1 MLTGESEPIEGSVEC
16 TDDKYIE
23 SRNIAFMTTLITNGK
38 GKGIVVT
45 DADGKDYLDFL
56 GGIATSILG
65 HAHPAIV
72 KAVSK
77 QVSILGHVSNF
88 YAHPN
93 AIVLAEKLVRM
104 TGDKAAKV
112 FFCQSGAE
120 ANEAAFKL
128 SRRTGKVRVVAAQ
141 GAFHGRT
148 MGALSLTGQP
158 AKREPFLP
166 LIKGVKHVPYGDIG
180 AMRKAVTK
188 KTAMVIIEPIMGEAG
203 VIVPPADYLQQLR
216 TLCDD
221 NSALLVIDAV
231 QTGMGRT
238 GDWFGYEYSGITP
251 DVITLAKGLGGGLPL
266 GAMIALGK
274 AAELFQPGDHGSTFG
289 GNPVTTAAGL
299 AAIDVIESKKLLA
312 KVKKQGAYLIQELAL
327 IPGVKEV
334 RGAGLLLGIELDSLK
349 ASDIATAM
357 RNAGVLVNAAN
368 ETTIRIAP
376 ALIVTDAQINKFIS
390 IFRKVISDGK

>member
-1 MLTGESEPIEGSVEC
+1 MTNK
-16 TDDKYIE
+16 KYLQRWD
-23 SRNIAFMTTLITNGK
+23 SSLQNNYGKPSIALVK

-45 DADGKDYLDFL
+45 DADGKTYLDFL

-72 KAVSK
+72 KAVTK
-77 QVSILGHVSNF
+77 QISTLSHVSNF

-93 AIVLAEKLVRM
+93 AIELAEKLAAM
-104 TGDKAAKV
+104 TGDKNARV

-120 ANEAAFKL
+120 ANEAALKL

-158 AKREPFLP
+158 SKREPFLP
-166 LIKGVKHVPYGDIG
+166 LIKGVKHVPYGDID
-180 AMRKAVTK
+180 AMRKAISK

-203 VIVPPADYLQQLR
+203 VVVPPADYLQELR
-216 TLCDD
+216 RLCDK
-221 NSALLVIDAV
+221 NGSLLVIDAV

-274 AAELFQPGDHGSTFG
+274 AADLFQAGDHGSTFG

-299 AAIDVIESKKLLA
+299 AAIKFIETQDILQ
-312 KVKKQGAYLIQELAL
+312 KVEKQGLYLMQELAL

-334 RGAGLLLGIELDSLK
+334 RGAGLLIGIELESLK
-349 ASDIATAM
+349 ASEVSDAM
-357 RNAGVLVNAAN
+357 REAGVLVNAASG
-368 ETTIRIAP
+368 TTIRIAP
-376 ALIVTDAQINKFIS
+376 ALIVTDAQINKFIAT
-390 IFRKVISDGK
+390 FRKVITDAK

>member
-1 MLTGESEPIEGSVEC
+1 MTNKKMLNRWNSVVQNN
-16 TDDKYIE
+16 YGAP
-23 SRNIAFMTTLITNGK
+23 SIALIK
-38 GKGIVVT
+38 GKGIVLT
-45 DADGKDYLDFL
+45 DADGKVYLDFL
-56 GGIATSILG
+56 GGIATSVLG

-72 KAVSK
+72 KAVTK
-77 QVSILGHVSNF
+77 QVSTLGHVSNF

-93 AIVLAEKLVRM
+93 AITLAEKLVAM
-104 TGDKAAKV
+104 TGEKSAKV

-158 AKREPFLP
+158 SKREPFLP
-166 LIKGVKHVPYGDIG
+166 LIKGVKHVPYGDIE
-180 AMRKAVTK
+180 AMRKAVSK

-216 TLCDD
+216 AICDD
-221 NSALLVIDAV
+221 KGALLVIDAV

-274 AAELFQPGDHGSTFG
+274 AADLFQPGDHGSTFG

-299 AAIDVIESKKLLA
+299 AAIDVIESKKLLN
-312 KVKKQGAYLIQELAL
+312 KVKQQGDYLIQELAL
-327 IPGVKEV
+327 IPGIKEV
-334 RGAGLLLGIELDSLK
+334 RGAGLLIGIELETLK
-349 ASDIATAM
+349 ASEIATAM
-357 RNAGVLVNAAN
+357 RDAGVLVNAAN
-368 ETTIRIAP
+368 STTVRLAP
-376 ALIVTDAQINKFIS
+376 ALIVSDAQINKFIS
-390 IFRKVISDGK
+390 IFKKVISDAK

>member
-1 MLTGESEPIEGSVEC
+1 MTNKKMLNRWSSVVQNN
-16 TDDKYIE
+16 YGMPA
-23 SRNIAFMTTLITNGK
+23 IALVK

-45 DADGKDYLDFL
+45 DADGKQYLDFL

-65 HAHPAIV
+65 HAHPSIV

-77 QVSILGHVSNF
+77 QVATLSHVSNF

-93 AIVLAEKLVRM
+93 AVELAEKLVSM
-104 TGDKAAKV
+104 TGDKSARV

-128 SRRTGKVRVVAAQ
+128 SRRTGRVRAVAAQ

-158 AKREPFLP
+158 SKREPFLP
-166 LIKGVKHVPYGDIG
+166 LIKGVKHVPFGDIES
-180 AMRKAVTK
+180 MRRAVTK
-188 KTAMVIIEPIMGEAG
+188 KTAMVIIEPMMGEAG
-203 VIVPPADYLQQLR
+203 VIVPPADYLQQIR
-216 TLCDD
+216 QLCDEKG
-221 NSALLVIDAV
+221 ALLVIDAV
-231 QTGMGRT
+231 QTGIGRT
-238 GDWFGYEYSGITP
+238 GDWFGYEYAGITP

-299 AAIDVIESKKLLA
+299 AAIKFIETQKLLK
-312 KVKKQGAYLIQELAL
+312 KVEEKGSYLIQELAL

-334 RGAGLLLGIELDSLK
+334 RGAGLLIGIELESLNS
-349 ASDIATAM
+349 SDVANSLRA
-357 RNAGVLVNAAN
+357 AGVLVNAAN
-368 ETTIRIAP
+368 PTTIRIAP
-376 ALIVTDAQINKFIS
+376 ALIVTDAQIEKFIS
-390 IFRKVISDGK
+390 IFKKVMSDAN

>member
-1 MLTGESEPIEGSVEC
+1 MTNKTMINRWSNSVQNNYGSP
-16 TDDKYIE
+16 
-23 SRNIAFMTTLITNGK
+23 SIALVK
-38 GKGIVVT
+38 GKGILVS
-45 DADGKDYLDFL
+45 DADGKQYLDFL
-56 GGIATSILG
+56 GGIATNILG

-77 QVSILGHVSNF
+77 QISVLNHVSNF
-88 YAHPN
+88 YVHPN
-93 AIVLAEKLVRM
+93 AVELAEKLASM
-104 TGDKAAKV
+104 TGDKSAKV

-120 ANEAAFKL
+120 ANEAALKL

-158 AKREPFLP
+158 SKREPFLP
-166 LIKGVKHVPYGDIG
+166 LIKGVKHVPYGDIE

-203 VIVPPADYLQQLR
+203 VIVPPADYLQELR
-216 TLCDD
+216 ALCD
-221 NSALLVIDAV
+221 SKGALLVIDAV

-274 AAELFQPGDHGSTFG
+274 AADLFQPGDHGSTFG

-299 AAIDVIESKKLLA
+299 AAIKFIESQKLL
-312 KVKKQGAYLIQELAL
+312 KKIEKQGAYLMQELAL
-327 IPGVKEV
+327 SPGVAEV
-334 RGAGLLLGIELDSLK
+334 RGAGLLLGIELENLK
-349 ASDIATAM
+349 SSDVASALQKS
-357 RNAGVLVNAAN
+357 GVLVNAAN
-368 ETTIRIAP
+368 PTTIRLAP
-376 ALIVTDAQINKFIS
+376 ALIVTDVQIKKFIA
-390 IFRKVISDGK
+390 IFKKVMSDVK

>member
-1 MLTGESEPIEGSVEC
+1 MLNRWSSVVQNNYG
-16 TDDKYIE
+16 TPA
-23 SRNIAFMTTLITNGK
+23 IALVK

-45 DADGKDYLDFL
+45 DADGKQYLDFL

-65 HAHPAIV
+65 HAHPSIV

-77 QVSILGHVSNF
+77 QVATLSHVSNF

-93 AIVLAEKLVRM
+93 AVELAEKLVSM
-104 TGDKAAKV
+104 TGDKSARV

-128 SRRTGKVRVVAAQ
+128 SRRTGRVRAVAAQ

-158 AKREPFLP
+158 SKREPFLP
-166 LIKGVKHVPYGDIG
+166 LIKGVKHVPFGDIES
-180 AMRKAVTK
+180 MRRAVTK
-188 KTAMVIIEPIMGEAG
+188 KTAMVIIEPMMGEAG
-203 VIVPPADYLQQLR
+203 VIVPPADYLQQIR
-216 TLCDD
+216 QLCDEKG
-221 NSALLVIDAV
+221 ALLVIDAV
-231 QTGMGRT
+231 QTGIGRT
-238 GDWFGYEYSGITP
+238 GDWFGYEYAGITP

-299 AAIDVIESKKLLA
+299 AAIKFIETQKLLK
-312 KVKKQGAYLIQELAL
+312 KVEQKGSYLIQELAL

-334 RGAGLLLGIELDSLK
+334 RGAGLLIGIELESLNS
-349 ASDIATAM
+349 SDVANSLRAT
-357 RNAGVLVNAAN
+357 GVLVNAAN
-368 ETTIRIAP
+368 PTTIRIAP
-376 ALIVTDAQINKFIS
+376 ALIVTDAQIEKFIS
-390 IFRKVISDGK
+390 IFKKVMSDAK

>member
-1 MLTGESEPIEGSVEC
+1 MTNIKYLTRWDSSLLNNYGKPSI
-16 TDDKYIE
+16 
-23 SRNIAFMTTLITNGK
+23 TLVK

-45 DADGKDYLDFL
+45 DADGKSYLDFL

-72 KAVSK
+72 KAVTQ
-77 QVSILGHVSNF
+77 QVSTLSHVSNF

-93 AIVLAEKLVRM
+93 AIELAEKLVKM
-104 TGDKAAKV
+104 TGDKNAKV

-120 ANEAAFKL
+120 ANEAALKL
-128 SRRTGKVRVVAAQ
+128 SRRTGKVRIVAAQ

-148 MGALSLTGQP
+148 MGSLSLTGQP
-158 AKREPFLP
+158 SKREPFLP
-166 LIKGVKHVPYGDIG
+166 LIKGVKHVPYGDID
-180 AMRKAVTK
+180 AMRKAVSK

-203 VIVPPADYLQQLR
+203 VIVPPSDYLQQLR
-216 TLCDD
+216 SLCDK
-221 NSALLVIDAV
+221 NRSLLVIDAV

-274 AAELFQPGDHGSTFG
+274 AADLFQPGDHGSTFG

-299 AAIDVIESKKLLA
+299 AAIDFIESKEILK
-312 KVKKQGAYLIQELAL
+312 KVDKQGAHLLQELAL

-334 RGAGLLLGIELDSLK
+334 RGAGLLLGIELESLN
-349 ASDIATAM
+349 ASDIANAM
-357 RNAGVLVNAAN
+357 RDAGVLVNAAN
-368 ETTIRIAP
+368 ATTIRIAP
-376 ALIVTDAQINKFIS
+376 ALIVTDAQISKFIS
-390 IFRKVISDGK
+390 TFRKVIADAK

>member
-1 MLTGESEPIEGSVEC
+1 MTNKTMINRWKSSVQNNYG
-16 TDDKYIE
+16 TP
-23 SRNIAFMTTLITNGK
+23 SIALVK
-38 GKGIVVT
+38 GKGLVVT
-45 DADGKDYLDFL
+45 DADGKQYLDFL
-56 GGIATSILG
+56 GGIATNILG

-72 KAVSK
+72 KAVTK
-77 QVSILGHVSNF
+77 QVSTLSHVSNF
-88 YAHPN
+88 YVHPH
-93 AIVLAEKLVRM
+93 AVELAEKLAAM
-104 TGDKAAKV
+104 TGDKSAKV

-120 ANEAAFKL
+120 ANEAALKL
-128 SRRTGKVRVVAAQ
+128 SRRTGKVRIVAAQ

-166 LIKGVKHVPYGDIG
+166 LIKGVKHVPFGDIE

-203 VIVPPADYLQQLR
+203 VIVPPADYLRELR
-216 TLCDD
+216 ALCDAKG
-221 NSALLVIDAV
+221 ALLVIDAV

-274 AAELFQPGDHGSTFG
+274 AADLFQPGDHGSTFG

-299 AAIDVIESKKLLA
+299 TAIKFIETQKILKK
-312 KVKKQGAYLIQELAL
+312 VEKQGVYLMQELAV
-327 IPGVKEV
+327 IPGVAEV
-334 RGAGLLLGIELDSLK
+334 RGAGLLLGIELENLK
-349 ASDIATAM
+349 AADIAKALQ
-357 RNAGVLVNAAN
+357 NEGVLVNAAN
-368 ETTIRIAP
+368 PTTIRLAP
-376 ALIVTDAQINKFIS
+376 ALIVTDAQLKKFVS
-390 IFRKVISDGK
+390 IFKKVMSDGK

>member
-1 MLTGESEPIEGSVEC
+1 MTNKTMINRWSNSVQNNYGSP
-16 TDDKYIE
+16 
-23 SRNIAFMTTLITNGK
+23 SIALVK
-38 GKGIVVT
+38 GKGLVVT
-45 DADGKDYLDFL
+45 DADGKQYLDFL
-56 GGIATSILG
+56 GGIATNILG

-77 QVSILGHVSNF
+77 QVSILSHVSNF
-88 YAHPN
+88 YVHPN
-93 AIVLAEKLVRM
+93 AVELAEKLASM
-104 TGDKAAKV
+104 TGDKSAKV

-120 ANEAAFKL
+120 ANEAALKL
-128 SRRTGKVRVVAAQ
+128 SRRTGKVRAVAAQ

-158 AKREPFLP
+158 SKREPFLP
-166 LIKGVKHVPYGDIG
+166 LVKGVKHVPYGDIE

-203 VIVPPADYLQQLR
+203 VIVPPVDYLQELR
-216 TLCDD
+216 ALCDAKR
-221 NSALLVIDAV
+221 ALLVIDAV

-274 AAELFQPGDHGSTFG
+274 AADLFQPGDHGSTFG

-299 AAIDVIESKKLLA
+299 AAIKFIESQKLLK
-312 KVKKQGAYLIQELAL
+312 KVEKQGAYLMQELAL
-327 IPGVKEV
+327 IPGVSEV
-334 RGAGLLLGIELDSLK
+334 RGAGLLLGIELENLK
-349 ASDIATAM
+349 SSDVASALQKS
-357 RNAGVLVNAAN
+357 GVLVNAAN
-368 ETTIRIAP
+368 PTTIRLAP
-376 ALIVTDAQINKFIS
+376 ALIVTDVQIKKFIS
-390 IFRKVISDGK
+390 IFKKVMSDVK

>member
-1 MLTGESEPIEGSVEC
+1 MTNKKILKRWSTSVQNNYG
-16 TDDKYIE
+16 TPT
-23 SRNIAFMTTLITNGK
+23 IALVK
-38 GKGIVVT
+38 GNGIVVT
-45 DADGKDYLDFL
+45 DADGKKYLDFL
-56 GGIATSILG
+56 GGIATNILG
-65 HAHPAIV
+65 HAHPSIV
-72 KAVSK
+72 KAVTK
-77 QVSILGHVSNF
+77 QVSTLSHVSNF
-88 YAHPN
+88 YAHPV
-93 AIVLAEKLVRM
+93 AVELAEKLTSL
-104 TGDKAAKV
+104 TGDKGAKV

-128 SRRTGKVRVVAAQ
+128 SRRTGKIKVVAAQ

-158 AKREPFLP
+158 SKREPFLP
-166 LIKGVKHVPYGDIG
+166 LIKGVKHVPYGDID
-180 AMRKAVTK
+180 AMRKAVTR

-203 VIVPPADYLQQLR
+203 VVVPPSDYLQQLR
-216 TLCDD
+216 QLCDEKG
-221 NSALLVIDAV
+221 ALLVIDAV

-274 AAELFQPGDHGSTFG
+274 ASELFQPGDHGSTFG

-299 AAIDVIESKKLLA
+299 AAINFIESKKILK
-312 KVKKQGAYLIQELAL
+312 KVELQGNNLMQEIAM

-334 RGAGLLLGIELDSLK
+334 RGAGLLIGIELQSLK
-349 ASDIATAM
+349 ASDVATAM
-357 RNAGVLVNAAN
+357 REAGVLVNAAN

-376 ALIVTDAQINKFIS
+376 ALIVTDLQINKFIS
-390 IFRKVISDGK
+390 IFKKVITDAK